1 MFDNLTEKNF
11 PLFAAKFYEDP
22 NCIDV
27 LEFQQ
32 DLDRIKYI
40 KRLFRRYEDAG
51 DLKERLILNHL
62 VVLYNVFEPI
72 ALTRMLALKLGNHL
86 HILKPF
92 LSYLGYWPITID
104 GINGINIDCKG
115 VPTDENVVIVLRQI

>member
-11 PLFAAKFYEDP
+11 PLFAAKCYEDP

-32 DLDRIKYI
+32 DVDRIKYI
-40 KRLFRRYEDAG
+40 KRLFRRYEDNG

-62 VVLYNVFEPI
+62 VVLYNVFDPPS
-72 ALTRMLALKLGNHL
+72 LTRMLALKLNEHL
-86 HILKPF
+86 HVLKPI
-92 LSYLGYWPITID
+92 LTYLG
-104 GINGINIDCKG
+104 
-115 VPTDENVVIVLRQI
+115 

>member
-11 PLFAAKFYEDP
+11 PLFAAKCYEDP

-32 DLDRIKYI
+32 DVDRIKYI
-40 KRLFRRYEDAG
+40 KRLFRRYEDNG

-62 VVLYNVFEPI
+62 VVLYNVFDPPS
-72 ALTRMLALKLGNHL
+72 LTRMLALKLNEHL
-86 HILKPF
+86 HVLKPF
-92 LSYLGYWPITID
+92 LVYLGYWPRTID
-104 GINGINIDCKG
+104 GINGINIDGTG
-115 VPTDENVVIVLRQI
+115 VPTDEQVENILRQI

>member
-1 MFDNLTEKNF
+1 MYHNLTDNNLM
-11 PLFAAKFYEDP
+11 LFAIKYYENT
-22 NCIDV
+22 NCIDI

-40 KRLFRRYEDAG
+40 KKLLKRYQAKG

-62 VVLYNVFEPI
+62 VILYNVFDPQ
-72 ALTRMLALKLGNHL
+72 ALTRILGLKLGEYL

-92 LSYLGYWPITID
+92 LEYLGYWPVTID
-104 GINGINIDCKG
+104 GVDGINIDCKG
-115 VPTDENVVIVLRQI
+115 VPADPRVIDILRQL

>member
-11 PLFAAKFYEDP
+11 LLFAAKFYEDP

-40 KRLFRRYEDAG
+40 KRLFRRYEDSG
-51 DLKERLILNHL
+51 ELKVRLIINHL
-62 VVLYNVFEPI
+62 VVLYNVFESQ
-72 ALTRMLALKLGNHL
+72 AMTRILSLKLGNHL

-92 LSYLGYWPITID
+92 LVQLGYWPRTID
-104 GINGINIDCKG
+104 GINGINIDGDG
-115 VPTDENVVIVLRQI
+115 VPSDSYVVNMLGYV

>member
-11 PLFAAKFYEDP
+11 PLLAAKCYEDP

-32 DLDRIKYI
+32 DVDRIKYI
-40 KRLFRRYEDAG
+40 KRLFRRYEDNG

-62 VVLYNVFEPI
+62 VVLYNVFEPQS
-72 ALTRMLALKLGNHL
+72 LTRMLALKLNEHL

-92 LSYLGYWPITID
+92 LLYLGYWPRTID
-104 GINGINIDCKG
+104 GINGINIDGTG
-115 VPTDENVVIVLRQI
+115 VPIDEHVEDTLRQI

>member
-11 PLFAAKFYEDP
+11 PLFAAKCYEDP

-32 DLDRIKYI
+32 DVDRIKYI
-40 KRLFRRYEDAG
+40 KRLFRRYEDNG

-62 VVLYNVFEPI
+62 VVLYNVFDPPS
-72 ALTRMLALKLGNHL
+72 LTRMLALKLNEHL
-86 HILKPF
+86 HVLKPF
-92 LSYLGYWPITID
+92 LTYLGYWPRTID
-104 GINGINIDCKG
+104 GINGINIDGTG
-115 VPTDENVVIVLRQI
+115 VPTDEQVENILRQI

>member
-11 PLFAAKFYEDP
+11 PLFAAKCYEDP

-32 DLDRIKYI
+32 DVDRIKYI
-40 KRLFRRYEDAG
+40 KRLFRRYQDNG

-62 VVLYNVFEPI
+62 VVLYNVFDPPS
-72 ALTRMLALKLGNHL
+72 LTRMLALKLNEHL
-86 HILKPF
+86 HVLKPF
-92 LSYLGYWPITID
+92 LVYLGYWPRTID
-104 GINGINIDCKG
+104 GINGINIDGTG
-115 VPTDENVVIVLRQI
+115 VPTDEQVENILRQI

>member
-1 MFDNLTEKNF
+1 MYDNLTDSN
-11 PLFAAKFYEDP
+11 LMMFAVKYYENA
-22 NCIDV
+22 NCIDI

-40 KRLFRRYEDAG
+40 KKLLKRYQTKG

-62 VVLYNVFEPI
+62 VILYNVFEPR
-72 ALTRMLALKLGNHL
+72 ALTRILGLKLGEQL

-92 LSYLGYWPITID
+92 LEYLGYWPVTID
-104 GINGINIDCKG
+104 GVDGINIDCEG
-115 VPTDENVVIVLRQI
+115 VPADPKVIDILRQL